1 MRNMGFVV
9 FALVGGIFLLSGCSD
24 NLGSSADY
32 ASDEAIAV
40 TEIADG
46 VFIIAPVK
54 KPHPGASVAARK
66 ATTRKLKS
74 WVAGTDYQVLS
85 VCPQTVGWP
94 YYCVTVRKPPQLP
107 IEK

>member
-1 MRNMGFVV
+1 M
-9 FALVGGIFLLSGCSD
+9 
-24 NLGSSADY
+24 GSSL
-32 ASDEAIAV
+32 SL
-40 TEIADG
+40 
-46 VFIIAPVK
+46 PSRNRN
-54 KPHPGASVAARK
+54 PGASVAARK